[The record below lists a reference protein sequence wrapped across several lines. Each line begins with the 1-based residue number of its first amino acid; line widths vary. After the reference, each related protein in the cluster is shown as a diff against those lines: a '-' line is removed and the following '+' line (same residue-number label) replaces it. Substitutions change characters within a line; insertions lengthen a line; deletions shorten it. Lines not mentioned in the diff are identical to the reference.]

1 MFQHQRLLIDT
12 LHSTTHEA
20 ARSLL
25 LGCQGPGRKGRAEFV
40 FYCLGIAHQRLGQ
53 NDKAIELYRQQ
64 VEFVSLCPCACSSV
78 SITYLGISL
87 FPFPSCFF
95 LRCPVRTTFV
105 LPLALDQSKVWSTSR
120 GGQVFWQSRQHSR
133 SEDGLVSSHSISG
146 ANHGYF
152 QGGGRQD
159 VRSKIVQHSFKHIH
173 DFTPAHPDAGFC
185 RHEGSHS
192 GHRSISLEQVQRK

>member
-1 MFQHQRLLIDT
+1 MIRLLSSIGN
-12 LHSTTHEA
+12 
-20 ARSLL
+20 RS
-25 LGCQGPGRKGRAEFV
+25 
-40 FYCLGIAHQRLGQ
+40 
-53 NDKAIELYRQQ
+53 NLYPCDR
-64 VEFVSLCPCACSSV
+64 PCAYSSV

-133 SEDGLVSSHSISG
+133 SEDGLVRSHSISG

-192 GHRSISLEQVQRK
+192 GHRSTSLEQVQRKRRNRARASNPGGIQSKCDRVTALGS